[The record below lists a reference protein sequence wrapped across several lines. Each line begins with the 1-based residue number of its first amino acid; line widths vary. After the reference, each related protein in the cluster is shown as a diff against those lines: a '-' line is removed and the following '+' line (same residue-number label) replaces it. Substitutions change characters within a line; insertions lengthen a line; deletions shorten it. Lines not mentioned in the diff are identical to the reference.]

1 MTWSYPTGGEDSRGV
16 SRMFQAEK
24 LACPKA
30 HHREWGAGQ
39 MGCDQIMK
47 GLINLFKEFRFYLK
61 GNWGAIGV
69 F

>member
-1 MTWSYPTGGEDSRGV
+1 M